1 MVDHRHRPPRPAT
14 HDLRIGSSP
23 LRWRH
28 PEAAEKALGRAGQSG
43 GAGEACL
50 PDLPREAAVLRSISF
65 QETMAWLSLMHLPDS
80 AN

>member
-1 MVDHRHRPPRPAT
+1 MVIIDTRSTPRLTSDRVVSTQMAPS
-14 HDLRIGSSP
+14 GS
-23 LRWRH
+23 RQ
-28 PEAAEKALGRAGQSG
+28 KALGRAGQSG
-43 GAGEACL
+43 GAGACL